1 MKLKVNDQVM
11 VIAGKD
17 KGKSG
22 KITKVDRKNNKVT
35 VEKVNLR
42 VKHVKKRQNQPG
54 EKITF
59 EAPLSASNV
68 MVLDPKSGKPTRVQY
83 KVLASGKKE
92 RIAVK
97 SQSSLDNASST
108 SSKATSKKKS
118 K

>member
-68 MVLDPKSGKPTRVQY
+68 MILDPKSGKPTRVKY

-92 RIAVK
+92 RISAK

-108 SSKATSKKKS
+108 ASKATSKKKS

>member
-22 KITKVDRKNNKVT
+22 RITKVDHKNNRVT

-42 VKHVKKRQNQPG
+42 KKHIKKRQNQAG
-54 EKITF
+54 EIITY

-68 MVLDPKSGKPTRVQY
+68 MVLDPKSGKPTRIRL
-83 KVLASGKKE
+83 KELASGKKE
-92 RIAVK
+92 RLSAK
-97 SQSSLDNASST
+97 SEVSLDNLSGKITAKS
-108 SSKATSKKKS
+108 SKKKDL
-118 K
+118 